1 MAKNKRDRQTGDLF
15 AHARLFPVET
25 PRELPSALDF
35 NARLA
40 AAMSRAIRECAMDR
54 HEIAARMGEVLGTDV
69 SKAMIDA
76 YTSAAR
82 ETHTI
87 SVVRLKAFIRA
98 TGQLWLWQVVLEG
111 DGLTLLQGEEALL
124 AQAALARKQSA
135 ELAAEAKRLERLAPV
150 AVHPLGRGRGQ

>member
-1 MAKNKRDRQTGDLF
+1 MAKRKADRETGDLF
-15 AHARLFPVET
+15 SHARLFPVEA
-25 PRELPSALDF
+25 PRELANALDF

-40 AAMSRAIRECAMDR
+40 AAMARAIRESGMDR
-54 HEIAARMGEVLGTDV
+54 YEIAARMSELLGVEV

-124 AQAALARKQSA
+124 AQAALARKQA
-135 ELAAEAKRLERLAPV
+135 AALAAEAKRLERLAPV
-150 AVHPLGRGRGQ
+150 HIDPLSKRGRK

>member
-1 MAKNKRDRQTGDLF
+1 MARQRRDRDTPDLF
-15 AHARLFPVET
+15 SHARLFPVET
-25 PRELPSALDF
+25 PRELPCALDF

-40 AAMSRAIRECAMDR
+40 AAMARAIRDCGLDR
-54 HEIAARMGEVLGTDV
+54 YEIAGRMSAILGVEV

-98 TGQLWLWQVVLEG
+98 TGQAWLWTVVLEG

-124 AQAALARKQSA
+124 AQAALARKQAQALA
-135 ELAAEAKRLERLAPV
+135 EEARRLERLAPV
-150 AVHPLGRGRGQ
+150 QIKSLGRRK